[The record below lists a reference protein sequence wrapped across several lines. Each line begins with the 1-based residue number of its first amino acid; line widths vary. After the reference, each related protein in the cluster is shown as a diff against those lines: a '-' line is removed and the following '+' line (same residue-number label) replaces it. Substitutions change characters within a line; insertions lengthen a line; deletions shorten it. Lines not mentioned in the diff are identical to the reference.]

1 MWLAVDAIKKFRYTP
16 KPRQLLTGWQPPSLG
31 DFKWNVD
38 GSSLGKPGLGGAGG
52 VFRDHAGVVR
62 CIFSIPYG
70 IVDSNLAEVIAIR
83 KALEILSL
91 NNEFHDARV
100 IVESDSTNVV
110 KWVNQSP
117 DDWPWTMHNELC
129 LIKNFKGNLSFYLFC
144 SYVKGK

>member
-1 MWLAVDAIKKFRYTP
+1 M
-16 KPRQLLTGWQPPSLG
+16 
-31 DFKWNVD
+31 D
-38 GSSLGKPGLGGAGG
+38 GSSLGNPGLGGAGE
-52 VFRDHAGVVR
+52 VLRDHIGVVR
-62 CIFSIPYG
+62 CIFSIPCG

-129 LIKNFKGNLSFYLFC
+129 LIKNLKATFPLISFAHTLRENNFMADSVTKQGVHRDC
-144 SYVKGK
+144 DFVAWM